1 MATRTQRRAERRAP
15 LSKDRVLEAAVRL
28 ADDGG
33 ITTLS
38 MRKLAQE
45 LGVEAM
51 SLYNHVANKD
61 ELLDAMVDAVFG
73 EIGLPSARAD
83 WRISMRK
90 RAMAAREV
98 LMHHPWAIELMEA
111 RSRPGPATLAHHDAV
126 LGCLRGA
133 GFSIP
138 MAAHAFSAMNSY
150 IYGFVMQEATLPFR
164 TSEETAV
171 VAKSIFAKFP
181 TDAYPHMT
189 ELTVEHVLKPGYSYA
204 DEFEFGLDL
213 ILDGL
218 ESKRSN
224 S

>member
-15 LSKDRVLEAAVRL
+15 LSQDRVLEAAVRL

-83 WRISMRK
+83 WRISMRLDSLRERSFSFTVR
-90 RAMAAREV
+90 RARARYLAEY
-98 LMHHPWAIELMEA
+98 LGRPAQPISRSTTEA
-111 RSRPGPATLAHHDAV
+111 SPVPGGRSRSTT
-126 LGCLRGA
+126 
-133 GFSIP
+133 I
-138 MAAHAFSAMNSY
+138 AASSSS
-150 IYGFVMQEATLPFR
+150 VSR
-164 TSEETAV
+164 
-171 VAKSIFAKFP
+171 
-181 TDAYPHMT
+181 
-189 ELTVEHVLKPGYSYA
+189 
-204 DEFEFGLDL
+204 
-213 ILDGL
+213 
-218 ESKRSN
+218 
-224 S
+224 

>member
-15 LSKDRVLEAAVRL
+15 LSQDRVLEAAVRL

-90 RAMAAREV
+90 RAMAVREV

-111 RSRPGPATLAHHDAV
+111 RSRPGPATLAHHDAGQ
-126 LGCLRGA
+126 LH
-133 GFSIP
+133 SI
-138 MAAHAFSAMNSY
+138 AS
-150 IYGFVMQEATLPFR
+150 LP
-164 TSEETAV
+164 
-171 VAKSIFAKFP
+171 
-181 TDAYPHMT
+181 H
-189 ELTVEHVLKPGYSYA
+189 
-204 DEFEFGLDL
+204 
-213 ILDGL
+213 
-218 ESKRSN
+218 
-224 S
+224 